1 MSLLWV
7 VESVDNFRVNGSLN
21 QVRVAGEVLIDL
33 VGSAG
38 SKTTHVGG
46 GPANTAKALARLD
59 FESFFVGGISADD
72 YGLLIEAEL
81 LDSGVDLS
89 LVLRGEKPTA
99 LANALIDENGVASYS
114 FELEGTTTFDFSK
127 SWLPSG
133 EPAVVHVGS
142 VATLVEP
149 GASELFSWVK
159 GLSAPV
165 VFDPNVRPAIM
176 GNQDLYRAA
185 VEKWVSVASVVKLS
199 DEDLNW
205 LYGDDEAGVVKRW
218 LSGGISVVVVT
229 RGSEGLRG
237 YFGDVVID
245 VPAVSVDLVD
255 TIGAGDTI
263 GAVVVEGVV
272 KHGLAGL
279 GANLDSVLRRAALAA
294 SITCSRPGANPPWKS
309 ELT

>member
-1 MSLLWV
+1 VSG
-7 VESVDNFRVNGSLN
+7 EIK
-21 QVRVAGEVLIDL
+21 QVWVAGEALIDL
-33 VGSAG
+33 VTSEG
-38 SKTTHVGG
+38 SKTAHVGG
-46 GPANTAKALARLD
+46 GPANTAKALARLG
-59 FESFFVGGISADD
+59 FSSFFVGGISLDEF
-72 YGLLIEAEL
+72 GSLIEAEL

-89 LVLRGEKPTA
+89 LVLRGSKPTA
-99 LANALIDENGVASYS
+99 LANAVIDEKGVASYS
-114 FELEGTTTFDFSK
+114 FELEGTTTFDFSVD
-127 SWLPSG
+127 WLPSG
-133 EPAVVHVGS
+133 DPSVVHVGS

-159 GLSAPV
+159 GLSVPV
-165 VFDPNVRPAIM
+165 VFDPNARPSIM
-176 GNQDLYRAA
+176 GDRDLYRAA
-185 VEKWVSVASVVKLS
+185 VEKWVAVASVVKLS
-199 DEDLNW
+199 DEDLSW

-218 LSGGISVVVVT
+218 LSDGVSIVVVT

-245 VPAVSVDLVD
+245 LPAVSVDLVD

-294 SITCSRPGANPPWKS
+294 SITCSRAGANPPWAR
-309 ELT
+309 ELA